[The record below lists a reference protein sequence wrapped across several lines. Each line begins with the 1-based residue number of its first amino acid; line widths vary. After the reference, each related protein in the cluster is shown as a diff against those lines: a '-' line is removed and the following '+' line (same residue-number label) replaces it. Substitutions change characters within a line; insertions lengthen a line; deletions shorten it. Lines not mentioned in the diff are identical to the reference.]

1 MATDVNDNVVMMPG
15 TVMFKSM
22 TANTAGADAVFKPAG
37 ADADT
42 IANLLVF
49 CERMDEALR
58 HTAAALLALDTR
70 MRRLELAYN
79 KAAREK
85 AGALVDMRGER
96 IIKP

>member
-1 MATDVNDNVVMMPG
+1 MAKDQGDQVVVLTDVEDNVVTMP
-15 TVMFKSM
+15 VRM
-22 TANTAGADAVFKPAG
+22 FKPAG

-58 HTAAALLALDTR
+58 HTAAALVALDTR
-70 MRRLELAYN
+70 IRRLELAYS

-85 AGALVDMRGER
+85 AGVLVDVRGER